1 MSDDSLVRVVEIFVV
16 AVIVLSFL
24 GLARYI
30 PLVTNVFTSFLVD
43 HIQGLVAGAVVG
55 AFLGSIGAREAEVS
69 IGGMTFTISFF
80 SIAGVI
86 VQYLL
91 SP

>member
-1 MSDDSLVRVVEIFVV
+1 MSDDSLVRMVEIFVV

-30 PLVTNVFTSFLVD
+30 PLVTSVFTFFLVD
-43 HIQGLVAGAVVG
+43 HIQGMVAGALVG
-55 AFLGSIGAREAEVS
+55 AFLGSLGNREVDVD
-69 IGGMTFTISFF
+69 IFGITFTVSAGAI
-80 SIAGVI
+80 IGVI

-91 SP
+91 FP